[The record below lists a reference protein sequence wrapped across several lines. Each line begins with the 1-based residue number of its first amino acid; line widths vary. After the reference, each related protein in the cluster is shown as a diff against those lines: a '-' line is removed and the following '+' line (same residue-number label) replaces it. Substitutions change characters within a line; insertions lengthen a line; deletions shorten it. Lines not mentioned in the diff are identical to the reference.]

1 MAGKIVVD
9 KFDVCYK
16 FCDDH
21 VRQCLNIDCQI
32 AHNVSGD
39 DFVNFIDY
47 NNSLAKLIDKVVTY
61 I

>member
-1 MAGKIVVD
+1 MADKIVVD

-39 DFVNFIDY
+39 DFVNFY
-47 NNSLAKLIDKVVTY
+47 WLQQFFSKTNW
-61 I
+61 